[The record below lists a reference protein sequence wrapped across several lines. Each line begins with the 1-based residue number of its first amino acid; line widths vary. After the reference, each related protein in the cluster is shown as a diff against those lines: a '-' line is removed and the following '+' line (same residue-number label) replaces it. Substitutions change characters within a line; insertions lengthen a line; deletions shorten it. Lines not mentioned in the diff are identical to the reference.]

1 MSPGWVY
8 EEKYDGIR
16 ILGYQRRIPGQVAQ
30 PEGQESNRKLPGG
43 CARGQRTAAARLVAR
58 RTGHCTGPSQYFTF
72 QLLQPSQSAMK
83 YMRLPDVLA
92 RSAVIENKTNPPL
105 TIEDASSATWNLP
118 GDREY
123 QLS

>member
-1 MSPGWVY
+1 MYS
-8 EEKYDGIR
+8 
-16 ILGYQRRIPGQVAQ
+16 
-30 PEGQESNRKLPGG
+30 
-43 CARGQRTAAARLVAR
+43 
-58 RTGHCTGPSQYFTF
+58 
-72 QLLQPSQSAMK
+72 SQSAMK

-92 RSAVIENKTNPPL
+92 RPAVIENKTNAPL